1 MIENYIN
8 KIINKDCLEV
18 IKSLPDNSIDL
29 VLTDPPYGLN
39 KNSSQGAGK
48 LKNRIF
54 NQGKISENWDSA
66 PKKEYFDEI
75 FRVSK
80 NQIIWGGNYFN
91 LPTCRCFLVWDKC
104 QPWQNFSQVEY
115 AWTSFDKP
123 AKLFK
128 FDNRI
133 GGKIHPT
140 QKPVQLFEW
149 CVDNFS
155 NKGDLILDCYSGSGT
170 TAIACHNLKRNFIC
184 IEKNKEFYDL
194 SVDRLRQAQKQE
206 TLF

>member
-18 IKSLPDNSIDL
+18 IKSPPDNSIDL

-66 PKKEYFDEI
+66 PEKEYFDEI

-140 QKPVQLFEW
+140 QKPLQLFEW

>member
-54 NQGKISENWDSA
+54 NQGKISENWDSV
-66 PKKEYFDEI
+66 PEKEYFDEI

-194 SVDRLRQAQKQE
+194 SVERLIQAQKQE